1 MSANEPAA
9 RALPE
14 HVRLP
19 ADAPPAG
26 SCVRITRPEP
36 GLALLQL
43 DPPHRSMPVFDAAL
57 LADLDSALVQLESE
71 RELRALVIAGKE
83 PLVFV
88 AGADIR
94 SIEAIATPEQA
105 RALVRYGQAVFERVA
120 RLGQQRGGP
129 LRVVAAAGGAVPGGA
144 CELCL
149 ACDLIV
155 LAEHE
160 KTRIGL
166 PEVKLGIVPGWGGTQ
181 RLPRRIGVP
190 AALAAVLEGR
200 LHTPRA
206 ALKLGLVDRLTAPES
221 LLRVASA
228 IALGQLPGRR
238 RERGASAWLVDRN
251 PLATAFA
258 ARAARKAALRVG
270 RGHYPAPLA
279 AIELVAS
286 APRTPLA
293 RGLEREVL
301 AIEELATSKTSKHLI
316 ALFGLAEDAKKLRLL
331 PNGESAPAIRR
342 AAVIGAGAMGGAIA
356 SLMAERGLEVRLSD
370 LSREVLAKAVQ
381 AHRAEAARLR
391 SRKRLAPHAVDAMID
406 RLGASTSGGGL
417 ARCEFLI
424 EAVAEKLE
432 VKRAVLGSAARAL
445 PREALIA
452 TNTSSLSVEAIA
464 AGLPA
469 PERVLGV
476 HFFNPVRRMPLVE
489 LVRAPQTSPQVLAR
503 AARLV
508 LDLGKTP
515 VVVRDVPGFL
525 VNRLLGPYLDEA
537 LRLAE
542 EGAALDA
549 IDAALVR
556 FGMPMGPIELLDEVG
571 LDIAAHAAASL
582 HAGYGARMQASA
594 WTAPLVAAGEL
605 GKKTGLGLRRWERG
619 PAGKL
624 RAAGNNPRLPAP
636 SSRAAAELDAPALA
650 ERCVLAMVL
659 EARRALAER
668 VVASGREID
677 LATVFGLGFAPFRGG
692 LWSHGQ
698 SLGEAPLRSAAAR
711 IASEPSVARRTGG
724 PERFQVD

>member
-1 MSANEPAA
+1 MSANAA
-9 RALPE
+9 TGRALPE
-14 HVRLP
+14 HVHLP

-26 SCVRITRPEP
+26 SCVRIARPEP

-43 DPPHRSMPVFDAAL
+43 DPPHRAMPVFDAAL
-57 LADLDSALVQLESE
+57 LADLDAALIELERE
-71 RELRALVIAGKE
+71 RELRGLVIAGKE

-94 SIEAIATPEQA
+94 SIEAITTPQQA

-120 RLGQQRGGP
+120 RLGREGGGRV
-129 LRVVAAAGGAVPGGA
+129 RVVAAAGGAVPGGA

-149 ACDLIV
+149 ACDLVV
-155 LAEHE
+155 LADHE

-190 AALAAVLEGR
+190 AALGAVLEGK

-206 ALKLGLVDRLTAPES
+206 ALKLSLVDRLTAPES

-228 IALGQLPGRR
+228 IALEKLPCRR

-258 ARAARKAALRVG
+258 ARAARKATLRAT

-279 AIELVAS
+279 AIPLVAS

-293 RGLEREVL
+293 RGLEREVE
-301 AIEELATSKTSKHLI
+301 AIAELAVSPTSKHLI
-316 ALFGLAEDAKKLRLL
+316 ALFGLSEDAKKLRLL
-331 PNGESAPAIRR
+331 PNGESAPATKR

-356 SLMAERGLEVRLSD
+356 SLMAERGLEARLSD
-370 LSREVLAKAVQ
+370 LSREALAKAVQ

-391 SRKRLAPHAVDAMID
+391 SRKRLAAHEVDAMID
-406 RLGASTSGGGL
+406 RLAASSSGGGL
-417 ARCEFLI
+417 ARCQFLI

-432 VKRAVLGSAARAL
+432 VKRKVLGAAAREL
-445 PREALIA
+445 PRDALIA

-464 AGLPA
+464 AELPA

-489 LVRAPQTSPQVLAR
+489 LVRGPRTSAEALAR

-515 VVVRDVPGFL
+515 VVVKDVPGFL

-542 EGAALDA
+542 DGAALDA

-619 PAGKL
+619 AGGKQ
-624 RAAGNNPRLPAP
+624 RAVGINPRLPAP
-636 SSRAAAELDAPALA
+636 SSRAAAQLNGEQLA
-650 ERCVLAMVL
+650 ERCVLAMLL
-659 EARRALAER
+659 EARRALAEG

-677 LATVFGLGFAPFRGG
+677 LATVFGTGFAPFRGG
-692 LWSHGQ
+692 LWTYGQ
-698 SLGEAPLRSAAAR
+698 SLGEAEVLSAAAR
-711 IASEPSVARRTGG
+711 IASEPSVARRPGG
-724 PERFQVD
+724 PERFQAD